1 MELDDTLHRTNIELS
16 TAQVSYPS
24 CFDSDNCKITFE
36 ETLIIQK
43 PDSRIPCESKQLLV
57 SKVFSDSYS
66 DSCIYLHFNLDTFIL
81 TSAPESISLHLQ
93 EAARNAELSCGVMTS
108 EAESQEAGVRKAEA
122 VAEELQNSL
131 DEALDYGHTLMMQV
145 EERGR

>member
-1 MELDDTLHRTNIELS
+1 M
-16 TAQVSYPS
+16 
-24 CFDSDNCKITFE
+24 
-36 ETLIIQK
+36 
-43 PDSRIPCESKQLLV
+43 V

-81 TSAPESISLHLQ
+81 TSALDSISLHLQ

-131 DEALDYGHTLMMQV
+131 DEALDYGQTLMMQV